1 MQLGVILI
9 FTLMLVSVVYHDSAS
24 KECKRKLAE
33 AYALNKKL
41 NGQLSQ
47 EDLDNLRRKLEQDED
62 LEPKIRRQ
70 RQKVGHL
77 T

>member
-1 MQLGVILI
+1 
-9 FTLMLVSVVYHDSAS
+9 
-24 KECKRKLAE
+24 LAE